1 MDLHHGTRTS
11 VGLLALGLL
20 AAGIPAW
27 VTLDDH
33 CPALTVVCKT
43 VSVDVPMGKG
53 YSSFIAEQLNAA
65 GGTSTC
71 LVAVSD
77 WEPWLQAYAVAA
89 IGATALVP
97 VAVCISAFDAFR
109 TEALTAA
116 AVSASA
122 GVVVSVVYALR
133 LQGFANEN
141 TLSASQVDVGRCAA
155 PTLFAGALLT
165 QLALL
170 VGVRYTR

>member
-1 MDLHHGTRTS
+1 
-11 VGLLALGLL
+11 
-20 AAGIPAW
+20 
-27 VTLDDH
+27 
-33 CPALTVVCKT
+33 
-43 VSVDVPMGKG
+43 MGKG
-53 YSSFIAEQLNAA
+53 YNSFIAEQLEATGVA
-65 GGTSTC
+65 GTC

-89 IGATALVP
+89 IGTTALVP
-97 VAVCISAFDAFR
+97 VAVCISAFDAFE
-109 TEALTAA
+109 TVALTAA